1 MYQVCEAG
9 LHISLGVGLRQ
20 FKLLEHQLQLLDLEI
35 AICRAEAVMSSSEEE
50 LHHLLKDAQALESES
65 EDLVQEADHHQE
77 VHDWYR
83 ASGDP
88 DDEAVPLDV
97 QLGQLRQTIQGLYKT
112 AKAKV
117 STTICHLY
125 S

>member
-9 LHISLGVGLRQ
+9 LHICLGVGLRQ

-88 DDEAVPLDV
+88 DDEPGCAFGCPALASFGK
-97 QLGQLRQTIQGLYKT
+97 LFRAFTRQPRPK
-112 AKAKV
+112 
-117 STTICHLY
+117 
-125 S
+125 